1 MSKLL
6 LFLKRFLPYPWWIA
20 LLNVVARLR
29 CRFGGRRGE
38 AYSWIWD
45 RDDAIFGREECQHL
59 LDEHLLPAFEYAVHN
74 ALQPYGVDHF
84 LALVVINAP
93 EGQPMRRMEFNFTPD
108 QLDSAKQRISDFLL
122 SQTPISLRKGSQI
135 GFVVSNIAEIALV
148 GFAYE
153 RMTIFQTIE
162 SSNRNGC

>member
-1 MSKLL
+1 
-6 LFLKRFLPYPWWIA
+6 
-20 LLNVVARLR
+20 
-29 CRFGGRRGE
+29 
-38 AYSWIWD
+38 
-45 RDDAIFGREECQHL
+45 
-59 LDEHLLPAFEYAVHN
+59 
-74 ALQPYGVDHF
+74 
-84 LALVVINAP
+84 
-93 EGQPMRRMEFNFTPD
+93 MRRMEFNLTPD

-122 SQTPISLRKGSQI
+122 AQTPISLRKGSQI